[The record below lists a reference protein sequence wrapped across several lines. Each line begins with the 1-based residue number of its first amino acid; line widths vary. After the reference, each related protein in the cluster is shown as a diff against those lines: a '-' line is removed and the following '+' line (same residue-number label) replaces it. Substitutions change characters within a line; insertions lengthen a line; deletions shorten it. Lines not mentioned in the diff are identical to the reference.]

1 MTECVFYTL
10 CWAVVNVGVT
20 LGGGCQC
27 PVFAARLNGF
37 KRSETQTCSE
47 KENKNLKW
55 RLLIYLSVILKL
67 WYIRF
72 LYILYN

>member
-1 MTECVFYTL
+1 MCVFYTL

-47 KENKNLKW
+47 KENKNLK
-55 RLLIYLSVILKL
+55 
-67 WYIRF
+67 
-72 LYILYN
+72 